1 MKKTLKVNEREAKV
15 MECIYNRDF
24 PTQKGIQEMFVKF
37 FIQTINIENDFGA
50 SVSLEISNLVG
61 KGLIQFNG
69 NNHDWISLTQEGRQ
83 LYFSK

>member
-37 FIQTINIENDFGA
+37 CIQTINIENDFGA
-50 SVSLEISNLVG
+50 SVSLEISNLVT
-61 KGLIQFNG
+61 KGLIQFDG
-69 NNHDWISLTQEGRQ
+69 NNQDWINLTQEGRQ